1 MSSVSG
7 EKIYEARKS
16 LGLSQEALAKRI
28 GVSKVT
34 VCWYES
40 GDRTPTLENFLK
52 LADEL
57 NLTLDELV
65 GREISVISSGEEPY
79 ITKIAK
85 KDLEIINEFKAK
97 KSLYKK
103 LYNDPKRTV
112 ELIDR
117 RMK

>member
-1 MSSVSG
+1 MSNVSG
-7 EKIYEARKS
+7 EKIYNARKA

-28 GVSKVT
+28 GVSKVA

-40 GDRTPTLENFLK
+40 GDRTPTLDNFLR
-52 LADEL
+52 LVDEL

-65 GREISVISSGEEPY
+65 GREVSVVSSGEEPY
-79 ITKIAK
+79 SVKVAE
-85 KDLEIINEFKAK
+85 KDIEIINELKTK

-103 LYNDPKRTV
+103 LYDDPKRTV

>member
-1 MSSVSG
+1 MIG
-7 EKIYEARKS
+7 ERLKQARLAAGITQKVV
-16 LGLSQEALAKRI
+16 GLEV
-28 GVSKVT
+28 GVSKVA

-40 GDRTPTLENFLK
+40 GDRTPTLDNFLR

-65 GREISVISSGEEPY
+65 GREVSVVSSGEEPY
-79 ITKIAK
+79 SVKVAK
-85 KDLEIINEFKAK
+85 KDIEIINELKTK

-103 LYNDPKRTV
+103 LYDDPKRTV